1 MFHCELQYALFIFKF
16 YFTHAKE
23 EQKEKTLGRFAFF
36 FISVIGK
43 RPWALLYCI
52 EKIPSQ
58 RSVNDAKEK
67 KRKMKKRS
75 SFPLFDENLLTAR
88 SSTSPPAKRILNEN
102 TLLVQCIIIIIFIL
116 FSYGFSRNNII
127 TLSFSLWYNI
137 GLPSWYTRYTKH
149 NIQNNTVLHFIM
161 RIYVNSRCCCKRSE
175 YEFFFRAAE
184 IQFKYNSMAIHYFV
198 RYNYD
203 K

>member
-67 KRKMKKRS
+67 KEKNEKKI
-75 SFPLFDENLLTAR
+75 ELTTFRREPSHRALVHF
-88 SSTSPPAKRILNEN
+88 TS
-102 TLLVQCIIIIIFIL
+102 
-116 FSYGFSRNNII
+116 G
-127 TLSFSLWYNI
+127 
-137 GLPSWYTRYTKH
+137 
-149 NIQNNTVLHFIM
+149 
-161 RIYVNSRCCCKRSE
+161 
-175 YEFFFRAAE
+175 
-184 IQFKYNSMAIHYFV
+184 
-198 RYNYD
+198 
-203 K
+203 

>member
-1 MFHCELQYALFIFKF
+1 MQRKN
-16 YFTHAKE
+16 K
-23 EQKEKTLGRFAFF
+23 KKKLGRFAFF

-52 EKIPSQ
+52 QKIPSQ

-67 KRKMKKRS
+67 KKNEKRS

-116 FSYGFSRNNII
+116 FSYVFSRNNII
-127 TLSFSLWYNI
+127 TLSFSLWYNV
-137 GLPSWYTRYTKH
+137 GSPSWYTWYTKH
-149 NIQNNTVLHFIM
+149 NIHDNNIALHFIM
-161 RIYVNSRCCCKRSE
+161 RIYVNARCCCKRS
-175 YEFFFRAAE
+175 
-184 IQFKYNSMAIHYFV
+184 
-198 RYNYD
+198 
-203 K
+203 